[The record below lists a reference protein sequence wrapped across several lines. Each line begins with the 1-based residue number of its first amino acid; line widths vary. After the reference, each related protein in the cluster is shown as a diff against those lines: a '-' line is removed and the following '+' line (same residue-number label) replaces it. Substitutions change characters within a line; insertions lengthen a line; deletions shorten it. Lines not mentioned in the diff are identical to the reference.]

1 MRYFFLTYAL
11 LIVFVVSIFGFHG
24 DKFKKPPIRIFPDM
38 DDQDYIGAQSS
49 TDFFNDGMGA
59 RKPVVNTNP
68 LGHSQDISV
77 ESELDGYGNKNTYLH
92 TGLIN
97 ETNFG
102 KGFPKELD
110 LNGAE
115 ENATALLTRGQEV
128 YNYKCAICH
137 SKSGNGKG
145 ITSEYGWVGIADL
158 TTSTLPEGAIYD
170 VIVNGKGRMGQQGR
184 DLTLYDRWAV
194 IAYVKTL
201 QEVAK

>member
-38 DDQDYIGAQSS
+38 DDQDYIGAQSK
-49 TDFFNDGMGA
+49 TDFFSDGLGS

-68 LGHSQDISV
+68 IGHSQDLTLQQ
-77 ESELDGYGNKNTYLH
+77 ELNGYANKNTYLH
-92 TGLIN
+92 TGLVGEKN
-97 ETNFG
+97 YG
-102 KGFPKELD
+102 KGLPSELE
-110 LNGAE
+110 LKGNE
-115 ENATALLTRGQEV
+115 ENLTALLTRGQEV

-137 SKSGNGKG
+137 AESGNGKG

-158 TTSTLPEGAIYD
+158 TASALPEGGIYD
-170 VIVNGKGRMGQQGR
+170 VMVNGKGKMGQQGR

-194 IAYVKTL
+194 IAYIKIL
-201 QEVAK
+201 QQAAK

>member
-38 DDQDYIGAQSS
+38 DDQDYIGAQSK
-49 TDFFNDGMGA
+49 TDFFSDGLGS

-68 LGHSQDISV
+68 IGHSQDLTLQQ
-77 ESELDGYGNKNTYLH
+77 ELN
-92 TGLIN
+92 
-97 ETNFG
+97 
-102 KGFPKELD
+102 
-110 LNGAE
+110 
-115 ENATALLTRGQEV
+115 TRGQEV

-137 SKSGNGKG
+137 AESGNGKG

-158 TTSTLPEGAIYD
+158 TASALPEGGIYD
-170 VIVNGKGRMGQQGR
+170 VMVNGKGKMGQQGR

-194 IAYVKTL
+194 IAYIKIL
-201 QEVAK
+201 QQAAK